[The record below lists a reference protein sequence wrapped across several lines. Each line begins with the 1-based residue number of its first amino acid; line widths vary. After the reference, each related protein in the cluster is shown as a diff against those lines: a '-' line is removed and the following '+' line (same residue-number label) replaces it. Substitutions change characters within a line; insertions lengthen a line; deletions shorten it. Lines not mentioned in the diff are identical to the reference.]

1 MNGINKYKGFR
12 IFKLLFLTWLP
23 GEKQRRFFL
32 ASLGIRAIVNIFLKI
47 LAPYDFIK
55 ITLSIMHKY
64 KQFSLFF
71 ENDLFHEMINF
82 SLLNQAGSLLFCK
95 AIEEKNHT

>member
-12 IFKLLFLTWLP
+12 IFKLLFFNTVA
-23 GEKQRRFFL
+23 RRETKKIFL

-47 LAPYDFIK
+47 LAPYDFNK
-55 ITLSIMHKY
+55 ITLSIY
-64 KQFSLFF
+64 VYTQFSLFF

>member
-47 LAPYDFIK
+47 LAPYDFNK
-55 ITLSIMHKY
+55 ITLSIY
-64 KQFSLFF
+64 VYTQFSLFF